1 MTGTFD
7 GAACEFLVFEATD
20 VLPSKNER
28 TIIKNEK
35 KVINNPALPVS
46 KCPDIISRNL
56 MSTTP

>member
-7 GAACEFLVFEATD
+7 GVVCESLGLEAID

-28 TIIKNEK
+28 TIIRNEEN
-35 KVINNPALPVS
+35 VINNPALPVS

-56 MSTTP
+56 EAIS